1 MADNVAEDAVYSE
14 GQMEDVL
21 NKRAE
26 ANININE
33 KDKDGFTALMV
44 AVKIQA
50 PIEIIQTLLDE
61 GADINAE
68 DDWAYNAL
76 DHAVENNYVEA
87 AKLFIEKGADVNRT
101 AGYDRTALMIAAEAN
116 SADAVK
122 LLLDNGAQID
132 VKDTM
137 HNWSALMHAAAKN
150 SADAVRVLMKHGANA
165 SLRNDPPNP
174 DNEAIDLA
182 ANPCFNTALTIAAS
196 KNSLD
201 ALKALID
208 CGADINIKD
217 NQGST
222 ALDIAKWYVREKHK
236 GQEMID
242 LLKDARR
249 KLFLRKTLP
258 ILIAGVVLIVIFS
271 MLSK

>member
-1 MADNVAEDAVYSE
+1 MADIYSE
-14 GQMEDVL
+14 GQMENVL
-21 NKRAE
+21 KTRAE

-44 AVKIQA
+44 AVKIKA
-50 PIEIIQTLLDE
+50 PIEIIETLLSE

-68 DDWAYNAL
+68 DDWAYTAL

-87 AKLFIEKGADVNRT
+87 AKLFIEKGADVNRK
-101 AGYDRTALMIAAEAN
+101 AGYNRTALMIAAESN
-116 SADAVK
+116 SADSIK
-122 LLLDNGAQID
+122 LLLDKGAEID

-137 HNWSALMHAAAKN
+137 HNWSALMHAAGKN
-150 SADAVRVLMKHGANA
+150 APDAVRILMKRGANA

-174 DNEAIDLA
+174 DNEAIDLS

-196 KNSLD
+196 KNSLE
-201 ALKALID
+201 ALKALIE

-242 LLKDARR
+242 VIQNARR
-249 KLFLRKTLP
+249 KLFLKKTLP
-258 ILIAGVVLIVIFS
+258 VLIAGVVLIVVFS

>member
-1 MADNVAEDAVYSE
+1 MADNFYSE
-14 GQMEDVL
+14 GQMENVL
-21 NKRAE
+21 KDRAN

-44 AVKIQA
+44 AVKIKA
-50 PIEIIQTLLDE
+50 PIEIIKTLLDE
-61 GADINAE
+61 GADINSE

-76 DHAVENNYVEA
+76 DHAVENNYVDA
-87 AKLFIEKGADVNRT
+87 AKLFIDKGADVNRT
-101 AGYDRTALMIAAEAN
+101 AGYNRTALMIAAEAN
-116 SADAVK
+116 SADAIK
-122 LLLDNGAQID
+122 LLLDNGADID
-132 VKDTM
+132 VRDTM

-150 SADAVRVLMKHGANA
+150 APDAIRVLIKRGANS

-174 DNEAIDLA
+174 NNETIDLTS
-182 ANPCFNTALTIAAS
+182 NPCFNTALTIAAS

-236 GQEMID
+236 GQEMIE
-242 LLKDARR
+242 LLQNARR
-249 KLFLRKTLP
+249 KLFLKKTLP
-258 ILIAGVVLIVIFS
+258 VLIAGVVLIIIFS